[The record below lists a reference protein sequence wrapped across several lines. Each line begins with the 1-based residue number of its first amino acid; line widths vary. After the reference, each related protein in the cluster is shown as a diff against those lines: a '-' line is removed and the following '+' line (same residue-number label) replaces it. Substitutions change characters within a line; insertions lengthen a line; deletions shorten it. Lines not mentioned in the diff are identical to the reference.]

1 MTGTRAAGPQTAT
14 RLRAAAAVALAT
26 GLALTATACASSGG
40 TDSAG
45 ANGKVTITVG
55 CMPPTTQAGPRA
67 NWIADV
73 AAFEKL
79 NPNITVK
86 GDDTNPCDDPATFN
100 AKLASGKM
108 DDVFYTY
115 FTDGAN
121 VVASGQAADIAQ
133 YASQIHGLSDIQ
145 PALTNIYRQGGTTSG
160 DLYGIPKGNYS
171 LGLVYNKSLFQK
183 AGLDPN
189 KPPTTWDE
197 VEADA
202 IAITKLGGGDV
213 GYADYSAANTGGW
226 HFTAELY
233 SRGGT
238 MVTPDGKSAD
248 FDDANG
254 LAVLQFLHKLRFTD
268 NVMGTKQGQQY
279 NDLLQMMASGKLGMY
294 VGDPV
299 TLTTNHDQYN
309 VPYDSMAV
317 GPMPGQQ
324 ATLVGGDGYMF
335 NKKDTPDQ
343 IQAGIKWINYEFLT
357 SGQGLNFNY
366 PRRAEQKEPVGLP
379 EPDLWTGAT
388 ASADA
393 AAMAKYANLPVQNFS
408 TYVAALPNMKLL
420 VEPPQAQ
427 ALYAQGDKAMNAVL
441 TDPNADPQ
449 KLLDTFK
456 AAANSILANAQ
467 Q

>member
-1 MTGTRAAGPQTAT
+1 MTGNRAAS
-14 RLRAAAAVALAT
+14 RARTAAAVALAT
-26 GLALTATACASSGG
+26 GLALTASACGSSGNSTQAG
-40 TDSAG
+40 TND
-45 ANGKVTITVG
+45 GKVTITVG
-55 CMPPTTQAGPRA
+55 CEPPTTQAQPRA
-67 NWIADV
+67 NWLADV

-86 GDDTNPCDDPATFN
+86 GDDSNPCDDPATFN

-121 VVASGQAADIAQ
+121 VVSSGQAADIQQ

-145 PALTNIYRQGGTTSG
+145 PALLDIYRQGGADSG
-160 DLYGIPKGNYS
+160 HLYGIPKGNYS
-171 LGLVYNKSLFQK
+171 LGLVYSKTLFQK

-189 KPPTTWDE
+189 KPPTTWDQ

-202 IAITKLGGGDV
+202 IAISKLGGGNI

-238 MVTPDGKSAD
+238 MVAPDGKSAN

-254 LAVLQFLHKLRFTD
+254 LAVLQFLHKMRFTD
-268 NVMGTKQGQQY
+268 NVMGTKQGLQY

-299 TLTTNHDQYN
+299 TLTTIHDQYH
-309 VPYDSMAV
+309 VSYDDMAV

-335 NKKDTPDQ
+335 NKKDTPAQ
-343 IQAGIKWINYEFLT
+343 IRAGIAFVNYEFLT
-357 SGQGLNFNY
+357 SGQGLNFDY
-366 PRRAEQKEPVGLP
+366 VRKATQKEPVGLP
-379 EPDLWTGAT
+379 EPDLWTGAS

-393 AAMAKYANLPVQNFS
+393 TAMAKYANIPTQNFAA
-408 TYVAALPNMKLL
+408 YVAALPSMKLL

-427 ALYAQGDKAMNAVL
+427 AIYAQGDKAMNTAL
-441 TDPNADPQ
+441 TDPNADLQ

-456 AAANSILANAQ
+456 TATNGILANAQ